1 MCSVRPCGRLSL
13 TCEGG
18 RAAVTALSASPP
30 CLPGSPCHQSHLQQ
44 PPLSAPGN
52 DPPLTPPSSFRRM
65 KVLTLVVSFSFLV
78 WSTLYCVLLG
88 CCLSLAFPLSPFTV
102 AICSYVFFKRS
113 WEKKVKREVRLAW
126 VVDDYVGRLLMDDW
140 YLKLSVTK

>member
-1 MCSVRPCGRLSL
+1 MKSFFVALPYSEAAAMCSVRPCGRLSL

-44 PPLSAPGN
+44 PSLSAPGN
-52 DPPLTPPSSFRRM
+52 DSPLTSPAFFRRT

-78 WSTLYCVLLG
+78 QSKWSTLYCVLHG
-88 CCLSLAFPLSPFTV
+88 CCHTLAFPLSPHNTTPIPMLLP
-102 AICSYVFFKRS
+102 AREIICV
-113 WEKKVKREVRLAW
+113 L
-126 VVDDYVGRLLMDDW
+126 
-140 YLKLSVTK
+140 

>member
-1 MCSVRPCGRLSL
+1 MKSFFVALPYSEAAAMCSVRPCGRLSL

-52 DPPLTPPSSFRRM
+52 NPPPHPPFFRRM

-78 WSTLYCVLLG
+78 ESKWSTLYCVFLG
-88 CCLSLAFPLSPFTV
+88 CCLTLAFPLDPFTV
-102 AICSYVFFKRS
+102 ASRRNNMCSLKGLGR
-113 WEKKVKREVRLAW
+113 KK
-126 VVDDYVGRLLMDDW
+126 
-140 YLKLSVTK
+140 